1 MPSTGAEANVIIVVR
16 KYQSELAIHQ
26 KQTFSLTEID
36 IHWRKRVRSEPCL
49 LDVSRCVGTASAL
62 IMTIHG

>member
-1 MPSTGAEANVIIVVR
+1 MPSTGAAVSVIIVVR
-16 KYQSELAIHQ
+16 KYQSELATHKSKAIPSQ
-26 KQTFSLTEID
+26 ID

-62 IMTIHG
+62 IITIHG